1 MIKESD
7 PIFMPKVGFRNIK
20 TAIAVLIVM
29 LINVVL
35 KAIDPAFAATWYS
48 PFFAGIA
55 AAYSLQADHA
65 ASVRQARIR
74 SMGSIIGGAFGI
86 LVVLA
91 YEPVFTDIVTA
102 WAGPVVNLLI
112 FYLWVAVGVIPTIYA
127 TVVLKQTSATFVT
140 VLTYLSVT
148 VSIRNNLPFI
158 PFAINRVE
166 STILGVG
173 IALLVNSIRFGF
185 SKNRDVLF
193 VCGLDDTLL
202 DSHGDLTGYTKYKL
216 NSLLDD
222 GALVT
227 IATTRT
233 PGSALRAVSGVRFR
247 LPLILMNGSILFD
260 PEKKEYLDRKEI
272 SDHAREEL
280 DAYFK
285 AQHAV
290 RFTYS
295 VVDGVLV
302 VHHDPLVNPAE
313 KIFYEKRK
321 NDGYINHVKG
331 ELPTEERVI
340 FYALI
345 DKTETIA
352 RMEYDIRRSPYS
364 GDLRIITY
372 PFRDL
377 DGYSFLKI
385 GSSATSKEHALKYFV
400 QKGGYRK
407 VIAFGSKS
415 FDVPMLLAADYS
427 IALESAD
434 PEVKEI
440 VDLIVP
446 GSNPEDLARE
456 IGRFY
461 SSPHLDEQLE
471 KKSFRHE

>member
-1 MIKESD
+1 
-7 PIFMPKVGFRNIK
+7 MPKVGFRNIK
-20 TAIAVLIVM
+20 TAIAILIVM
-29 LINVVL
+29 FVNVLL

-65 ASVRQARIR
+65 TSLRQARIR
-74 SMGSIIGGAFGI
+74 SLGSLIGGSLGV

-91 YEPVFTDIVTA
+91 YEPFFTNLITE
-102 WAGPVVNLLI
+102 WGGPVVNLLV
-112 FYLWVAVGVIPTIYA
+112 FYLWVALGVVPTIYA
-127 TVVLKQTSATFVT
+127 TVVLKQTNATFVT

-148 VSIRNNLPFI
+148 ISLRNNLPFL

-166 STILGVG
+166 STILGVC
-173 IALLVNSIRFGF
+173 IALLVNSLRFGF
-185 SKNRDVLF
+185 IKNRDVLF
-193 VCGLDDTLL
+193 VFGLDDTLL
-202 DSHGDLTGYTKYKL
+202 DSRGELTGYSKYKL

-260 PEKKEYLDRKEI
+260 PEKKEYLEKKEI
-272 SDHAREEL
+272 SDRAREVL
-280 DAYFK
+280 DSFFK
-285 AQHAV
+285 ERNAV

-313 KIFYEKRK
+313 KYFYEKRK
-321 NDGYINHVKG
+321 NDIFINHVKG
-331 ELPTEERVI
+331 ELPPEEKVV

-352 RMEYDIRRSPYS
+352 RMEYDIRRFPESD
-364 GDLRIITY
+364 DLRIITY
-372 PFRDL
+372 PFRDME
-377 DGYSFLKI
+377 GYSFLKI
-385 GSSATSKEHALKYFV
+385 GSSSTSKEHALKYFV
-400 QKGGYRK
+400 RKGTYRK

-415 FDVPMLLAADYS
+415 FDIPMLLASDYS
-427 IALESAD
+427 IALQSSET
-434 PEVKEI
+434 EVKEI

-446 GSNPEDLARE
+446 GSNPEDLIRE
-456 IGRFY
+456 MGRFY
-461 SSPHLDEQLE
+461 ASPHLEELLE
-471 KKSFRHE
+471 KKSFRNG